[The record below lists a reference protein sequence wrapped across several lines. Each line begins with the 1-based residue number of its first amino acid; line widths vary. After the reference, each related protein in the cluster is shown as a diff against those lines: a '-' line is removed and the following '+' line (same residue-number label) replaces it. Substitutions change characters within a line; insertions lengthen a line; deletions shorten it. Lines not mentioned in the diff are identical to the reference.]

1 MLKIYL
7 LSGLF
12 IGCINVAR
20 AQGNGPGLWGAR
32 AAGLGQIGS
41 VLEQDGWAGAAN
53 AAALGNLA
61 RPTVGV
67 GAENRYLLPAL
78 NTASLLVAVP
88 IGYRPGQP
96 AAPVVGVP
104 ATVAAAEAPRYGVIG
119 FTAQRF
125 GGKLYF
131 EQRLGLG
138 YGYQL
143 GTVRVG
149 ARVEVLQTSFEGLGS
164 RRAVAASLGGQAD
177 IIPRKLTFGATL
189 YNLNQARL
197 YEYQEERLPTVLR
210 AGLAWRASE
219 KVLLLAETEKDVEQD
234 ADFKAGL
241 EYQPVP
247 VLAVRAGLSTLMQ
260 QVTSGVG
267 LKAGQF
273 QVDYAAAWHDA
284 LGLSQQLSVAY
295 VWAKPQPQP

>member
-7 LSGLF
+7 LFGLC
-12 IGCINVAR
+12 IGVLTTAH

-32 AAGLGQIGS
+32 SAGLGHIGS
-41 VLEQDGWAGAAN
+41 VLENDGWAGAAN
-53 AAALGNLA
+53 AAALGSLT

-78 NTASLLVAVP
+78 NTASLIVAVP
-88 IGYRPGQP
+88 IGYRAPQP
-96 AAPVVGVP
+96 VAPVAGVSAAVAAP
-104 ATVAAAEAPRYGVIG
+104 EAPRYGVVG
-119 FTAQRF
+119 CTAQRF
-125 GGKLYF
+125 GGKLYS

-164 RRAVAASLGGQAD
+164 RRVVAASLGGQAD

-197 YEYQEERLPTVLR
+197 YEYQDERLPTVLR

-247 VLAVRAGLSTLMQ
+247 VLAVRAGLSSLMQ
-260 QVTSGVG
+260 QLTGGVG

-273 QVDYAAAWHDA
+273 QVDYAAAWHEA

-295 VWAKPQPQP
+295 VWAKPPQP

>member
-1 MLKIYL
+1 MTTAY
-7 LSGLF
+7 
-12 IGCINVAR
+12 

-32 AAGLGQIGS
+32 SAGLGQIGS

-53 AAALGNLA
+53 AAALGRLA

-78 NTASLLVAVP
+78 NTVSLMVAVP
-88 IGYRPGQP
+88 VGYKTAGQP
-96 AAPVVGVP
+96 VAPVAGVSAAVAAP
-104 ATVAAAEAPRYGVIG
+104 EAPRYGVVG

-125 GGKLYF
+125 GGKLYS

-164 RRAVAASLGGQAD
+164 RRVVAASLGGQAD

-197 YEYQEERLPTVLR
+197 YEYQDERLPTVLR

-247 VLAVRAGLSTLMQ
+247 VLAVRAGLSSLMQ
-260 QVTSGVG
+260 QLTGGVG
-267 LKAGQF
+267 LKAGPF
-273 QVDYAAAWHDA
+273 QVDYAAAWHEA

>member
-7 LSGLF
+7 LSGVLMVF
-12 IGCINVAR
+12 ATTAY

-32 AAGLGQIGS
+32 AAGLGHIGS
-41 VLEQDGWAGAAN
+41 VLENDGWAGAAN
-53 AAALGNLA
+53 AAALGSLT
-61 RPTVGV
+61 RPAVGV

-78 NTASLLVAVP
+78 NTASLMVTVP
-88 IGYRPGQP
+88 IGYRSGQP
-96 AAPVVGVP
+96 VAPVAGV
-104 ATVAAAEAPRYGVIG
+104 AAAVAAAEAPRYGVVG
-119 FTAQRF
+119 FTAHRF
-125 GGKLYF
+125 GSKLYS

-164 RRAVAASLGGQAD
+164 RRVVAASLGGQAD

-197 YEYQEERLPTVLR
+197 YEYQQERLPTVLR

-247 VLAVRAGLSTLMQ
+247 MLVVRAGLSTLMQ
-260 QVTSGVG
+260 QLTGGVG

-273 QVDYAAAWHDA
+273 QVDYAAAWHEA

>member
-1 MLKIYL
+1 M
-7 LSGLF
+7 
-12 IGCINVAR
+12 
-20 AQGNGPGLWGAR
+20 WGAR
-32 AAGLGQIGS
+32 AAGLGQIGT
-41 VLEQDGWAGAAN
+41 VLEEDGWAGAGN
-53 AAALGNLA
+53 AAALGSL
-61 RPTVGV
+61 RFLTVGV

-78 NTASLLVAVP
+78 NTVALVAAMP
-88 IGYRPGQP
+88 LGPRN
-96 AAPVVGVP
+96 AATAPVAGIP
-104 ATVAAAEAPRYGVIG
+104 EAIAAATAPRYGVLG

-125 GGKLYF
+125 GSKLYS

-138 YGYQL
+138 YGYRL

-164 RRAVAASLGGQAD
+164 RRVVAASLGGQAD

-197 YEYQEERLPTVLR
+197 ASYQDERVPTVLR

-241 EYQPVP
+241 EYVPVP
-247 VLAVRAGLSTLMQ
+247 VLWLRAGLSSLTGQLTGGAGFQ
-260 QVTSGVG
+260 
-267 LKAGQF
+267 AGQF
-273 QVDYAAAWHDA
+273 RIDYAAGWHEA
-284 LGLSQQLSVAY
+284 LGLSQQVSVA
-295 VWAKPQPQP
+295 WQHELKQP

>member
-1 MLKIYL
+1 MRKLYL
-7 LSGLF
+7 TFLVLSG
-12 IGCINVAR
+12 IWCGAQ
-20 AQGNGPGLWGAR
+20 AQGNGPGVWGAR
-32 AAGLGQIGS
+32 AAGLGQIGT
-41 VLEQDGWAGAAN
+41 VLEEDGWAGAGN
-53 AAALGNLA
+53 AAALGSL
-61 RPTVGV
+61 RLLTVGV

-78 NTASLLVAVP
+78 NTVAVVAAMP
-88 IGYRPGQP
+88 LGPRN
-96 AAPVVGVP
+96 AATAPVAGIP
-104 ATVAAAEAPRYGVIG
+104 EAIAAATAPRYGVLG

-125 GGKLYF
+125 GGKLYS

-138 YGYQL
+138 YGYRL

-164 RRAVAASLGGQAD
+164 RRVVAASLGGQAD

-197 YEYQEERLPTVLR
+197 ASYQDERVPTVLR

-241 EYQPVP
+241 EYVPVP
-247 VLAVRAGLSTLMQ
+247 VLALRAGLSSLTGQLTGGAGFQ
-260 QVTSGVG
+260 
-267 LKAGQF
+267 AGQF
-273 QVDYAAAWHDA
+273 RIDYAAGWHEA
-284 LGLSQQLSVAY
+284 LGLSQQVSVA
-295 VWAKPQPQP
+295 WQHEPKQP